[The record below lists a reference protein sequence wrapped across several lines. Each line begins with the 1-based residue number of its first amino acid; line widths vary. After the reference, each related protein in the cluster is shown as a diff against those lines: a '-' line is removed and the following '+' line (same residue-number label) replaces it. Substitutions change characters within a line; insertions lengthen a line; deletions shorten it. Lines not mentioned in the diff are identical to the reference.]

1 MRSGGWEVRREVWI
15 WWREGRQRRGR
26 TWEEDGKEV
35 RKSIVAAENMAFE
48 APMAAGERGLLRGP
62 LEEEEDDGAASV
74 GQTDTTMSIEMIA
87 D

>member
-1 MRSGGWEVRREVWI
+1 MR
-15 WWREGRQRRGR
+15 
-26 TWEEDGKEV
+26 KF
-35 RKSIVAAENMAFE
+35 IVAAENMAFE

-74 GQTDTTMSIEMIA
+74 GQTDATMSIEMIA